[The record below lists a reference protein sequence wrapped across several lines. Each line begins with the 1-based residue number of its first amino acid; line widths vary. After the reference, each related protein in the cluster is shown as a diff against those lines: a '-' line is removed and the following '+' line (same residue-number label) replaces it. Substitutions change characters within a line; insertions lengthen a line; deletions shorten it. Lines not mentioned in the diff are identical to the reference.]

1 MDEKYNALAEAI
13 LEGEEDDGVVEAKK
27 LVEAGTDPVA
37 IFTEC
42 IQTTLN
48 DLGDKFGRMEVF
60 LPDLM
65 LASDVVKAVQEELM
79 PLMAEN
85 GASITTGRAVIG
97 TAYGDL
103 HDIGKNMVSLM
114 LQVNGFEVKDLGVG
128 VETSKFLQEAQDFG
142 ADLILISG
150 LMLPSLPY
158 MKDTIDQVKE
168 NPKLKDR
175 FKIMVG
181 GGPVSQEWATR
192 AGADGYSDD
201 AMSAVHKAKELMGA

>member
-1 MDEKYNALAEAI
+1 MDVKFDELKEAI
-13 LEGEEDDGVVEAKK
+13 LDGDVEVGIEAANK
-27 LVEAGTDPVA
+27 LVSEGIKPLS

-42 IQTTLN
+42 IQDTLN
-48 DLGDKFGRMEVF
+48 DLGEKFGRMEVF

-65 LASDVVKAVQEELM
+65 VASEVVQGVQAELM
-79 PLMAEN
+79 PLMLGDGDKVVA
-85 GASITTGRAVIG
+85 GRAVIG

-114 LQVNGFEVKDLGVG
+114 LQVNGFEVKDLGVS
-128 VETSKFLQEAQDFG
+128 VTTASFLEAANDFN

-168 NPKLKDR
+168 NPKLKDKY
-175 FKIMVG
+175 KIMVG
-181 GGPVSQEWATR
+181 GGPVSLEWAQK
-192 AGADGYSDD
+192 AGADGYSND
-201 AMSAVHKAKELMGA
+201 ALEAVYKAKELLAC